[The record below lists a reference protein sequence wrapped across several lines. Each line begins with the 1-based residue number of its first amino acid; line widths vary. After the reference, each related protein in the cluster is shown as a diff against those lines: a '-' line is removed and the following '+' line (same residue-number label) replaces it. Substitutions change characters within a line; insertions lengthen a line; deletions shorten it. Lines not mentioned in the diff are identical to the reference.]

1 MPRSKENTSL
11 SSAPIGNFESEFE
24 RLNAIVEKLEQG
36 NVPLA
41 EMLALYEEA
50 MALSEKLKAVLN
62 EAELKVE
69 KLAAV
74 HEEVSAETVRGND
87 ILENEDL
94 F

>member
-1 MPRSKENTSL
+1 MPRKEANNLTS
-11 SSAPIGNFESEFE
+11 FETEFE

-41 EMLALYEEA
+41 EMLSLYEEA
-50 MALSEKLKAVLN
+50 MALAEKLKAVLN

-74 HEEVSAETVRGND
+74 HEEVSGEKIQGND